1 MRFIKGL
8 QKFLCFWLPITPVST
23 CRSDLLRRP
32 VCEILLPGPPHL
44 EPSPAPARVFPL
56 CSPSPPLPAIASGRK
71 AWERVYFLSLE
82 DTAVNASSE
91 CSGTHTSS
99 FVPLGLV
106 LLPSLFLYQTIA
118 TDSFFFFFNFKVV
131 QSSGFSCIFRVVH
144 HHHYPLPGHFHSL
157 RRNLTPSAVTSLL
170 SSSSP
175 WQSIIYSPSL

>member
-71 AWERVYFLSLE
+71 AWERLYFLSLE

-118 TDSFFFFFNFKVV
+118 TDSFFFFLILKSYNPVV
-131 QSSGFSCIFRVVH
+131 FRAFSESCTITTIHFQDIFIPSEETWHRPQSPLSC
-144 HHHYPLPGHFHSL
+144 LPPAPG
-157 RRNLTPSAVTSLL
+157 N
-170 SSSSP
+170 
-175 WQSIIYSPSL
+175 Q